1 MPIVLTLVVLAATAL
16 LQVPGLDIGW
26 WGLIGGQGNPALGAT
41 DQTAGTFLEW
51 LVPAIFLMLLAPAVP
66 LLALR
71 EEETFRQGAEGWS
84 NVKRAG
90 RSVLFGLAHAL
101 IGIPIGV
108 ALALSFGGAYFTLV
122 YLRGFRAHRQP
133 ARRLPRE
140 RAGAHDVQPHHRA
153 ARDGVAGDR
162 PAVAVEPALSRCG
175 ARGSTSTPGAND
187 GPTRSTQRQPVGI
200 GRGCVGPAS
209 SASRSA
215 TPAIQA
221 TPPNWPVTERAE
233 QRRVPGDPRRQLRP
247 ISTPAAIAA
256 DSAAVGACAGR
267 HLARSPARRRSARR

>member
-1 MPIVLTLVVLAATAL
+1 MSLLLTVAVLGFIGFRLTSATRYTFGDGRRLAGQIVRGIRLRHLWPVPIVLTLVVLAATAL
-16 LQVPGLDIGW
+16 LQVPGMDIGW

-122 YLRGFRAHRQP
+122 YLRGFGRTGNQHAACLESAWAHTTYN
-133 ARRLPRE
+133 LTI
-140 RAGAHDVQPHHRA
+140 VLL
-153 ARDGVAGDR
+153 VT
-162 PAVAVEPALSRCG
+162 ALL
-175 ARGSTSTPGAND
+175 
-187 GPTRSTQRQPVGI
+187 
-200 GRGCVGPAS
+200 
-209 SASRSA
+209 
-215 TPAIQA
+215 
-221 TPPNWPVTERAE
+221 VT
-233 QRRVPGDPRRQLRP
+233 GQL
-247 ISTPAAIAA
+247 
-256 DSAAVGACAGR
+256 
-267 HLARSPARRRSARR
+267 